1 MAAYLVVDTLLDDP
15 VLYEEYKLLARPIA
29 EQYGGEYLARGGAMD
44 IKESALWRPTRMVL
58 VRFPDTASANR
69 FYDSPEYQAVLPI
82 SKRSARRTAFV
93 LDGI

>member
-1 MAAYLVVDTLLDDP
+1 
-15 VLYEEYKLLARPIA
+15 
-29 EQYGGEYLARGGAMD
+29 
-44 IKESALWRPTRMVL
+44 VL